1 MLYNSLKERLRA
13 ISISSITS
21 FTLLVSIAELK
32 AGTIERH
39 EWKSEAIKACINWL
53 KKGTKYTYHD
63 DGTWLEDNNRIC
75 VDGSK
80 EYGSKEITGMED
92 PSIEPKNYNNMPNPI
107 EMKIIRF
114 FAYREDDGT
123 PLSQ

>member
-1 MLYNSLKERLRA
+1 MKKRLRTT
-13 ISISSITS
+13 SISSIAS
-21 FTLLVSIAELK
+21 FTLLVSIAESK

-39 EWKSEAIKACINWL
+39 ELKSEAIKACINWL

-63 DGTWLEDNNRIC
+63 EGAWLEDNNRMC

>member
-1 MLYNSLKERLRA
+1 MKKRPRTT
-13 ISISSITS
+13 SISSITS
-21 FTLLVSIAELK
+21 FTPLFLIAESK
-32 AGTIERH
+32 AGTIERY

-63 DGTWLEDNNRIC
+63 EGAWLEDNNRMC

-92 PSIEPKNYNNMPNPI
+92 PSIEPKNYNKMPNPV

-123 PLSQ
+123 SLSQ

>member
-1 MLYNSLKERLRA
+1 MKKRLRTT
-13 ISISSITS
+13 SISSIAS
-21 FTLLVSIAELK
+21 FTLLFSIAESK

-39 EWKSEAIKACINWL
+39 ELKSEAIKACINWL

-63 DGTWLEDNNRIC
+63 EGAWLEDNNRMC

-92 PSIEPKNYNNMPNPI
+92 RSIEPKNYNNMPNPI

-123 PLSQ
+123 SLSQ

>member
-1 MLYNSLKERLRA
+1 MKNSLKNKVLTTTVA
-13 ISISSITS
+13 ALAQ
-21 FTLLVSIAELK
+21 FTLLVSITESK
-32 AGTIERH
+32 AATIERY
-39 EWKSEAIKACINWL
+39 EWKTEAIKACINWL

-92 PSIEPKNYNNMPNPI
+92 PSIEPKNYNKMPNPV
-107 EMKIIRF
+107 EMKIIKF

-123 PLSQ
+123 SLSQ